1 MEYTAAAGNEP
12 PPHLHE
18 LENET
23 LYILEG
29 EIEAYQGDDVLRLV
43 PGDCLFTPIGEPH
56 AWYILTPTLRMLII
70 VAPAFSN
77 RYFREMG
84 RLVDALTLPSDQPT
98 YAQSSPEHAIAVGK
112 KHGIRTLTP
121 DETSRALPK
130 YPGFAADRSK

>member
-1 MEYTAAAGNEP
+1 MEYTAEPGNEP

-56 AWYILTPTLRMLII
+56 AWYILTPKLRMLIM

-77 RYFREMG
+77 RYFREIG
-84 RLVDALTLPSDQPT
+84 CTVDAMTLPSDQPT
-98 YAQSSPEHAIAVGK
+98 YAQSSPEHDSC
-112 KHGIRTLTP
+112 R
-121 DETSRALPK
+121 
-130 YPGFAADRSK
+130 